1 MGTRNLYGDVQ
12 FNNCVFF
19 SKLNAVYISILV
31 LTGTCSFRIVCL
43 FLETESLYIYFLYM
57 TSELDLEHKQQCPS
71 FLLWGTS
78 STDSIEC
85 ICIGVVIEFVR
96 AWYWTHVPVYVASY
110 CCNNL
115 VPNHA
120 WILESICR
128 IIMWV
133 LYLDYGLLLWVIYLC
148 CNFWIQSLWFDL
160 LFSRVSRVLSW
171 HVHGYPFPSSYL
183 IVWISLHWF
192 FSIPYCERSIYV
204 TYIYSN

>member
-1 MGTRNLYGDVQ
+1 
-12 FNNCVFF
+12 
-19 SKLNAVYISILV
+19 
-31 LTGTCSFRIVCL
+31 
-43 FLETESLYIYFLYM
+43 M

-78 STDSIEC
+78 STDSIEW

-148 CNFWIQSLWFDL
+148 CKCRIQSLWFDL
-160 LFSRVSRVLSW
+160 LFSSVWRVFPGIPYWEWSICN
-171 HVHGYPFPSSYL
+171 VHLFELTRFMQFLYRKFSNL
-183 IVWISLHWF
+183 LHGTYI
-192 FSIPYCERSIYV
+192 SIPNLHICSEW
-204 TYIYSN
+204 